1 MFDNRLTVES
11 PGTLPGIVRLNN
23 MRHVHFSRN
32 PKIAQFLHEYE
43 YVQEFGEGVDRLYEV
58 MESEGLPQPEYRT
71 QAFMLSATIRNT
83 KTDGNLWATPQATPQ
98 AEQILTFCTT
108 ARTRNEI
115 AEHFGVKDPKFFA
128 KKHIKPLLESG
139 ALRMTMPNKPTSPA
153 QKYVTVGRRGTKLG
167 PHFNYGKRH
176 YFWRVNR

>member
-1 MFDNRLTVES
+1 MTDYS
-11 PGTLPGIVRLNN
+11 
-23 MRHVHFSRN
+23 
-32 PKIAQFLHEYE
+32 
-43 YVQEFGEGVDRLYEV
+43 QEFGEGVDRLYEV
-58 MESEGLPQPEYRT
+58 MESEGLPQPEYKT

-98 AEQILTFCTT
+98 AEQILTFCVT

-139 ALRMTMPNKPTSPA
+139 ALRMTIPNKPTSPA
-153 QKYVTVGRRGTKLG
+153 QKICYGGKAWIKRSYSYFDLRGMNQIEPKRTFINPNPSVKL
-167 PHFNYGKRH
+167 
-176 YFWRVNR
+176 

>member
-83 KTDGNLWATPQATPQ
+83 KTEGNLWATPQATSQATPQATPQ
-98 AEQILTFCTT
+98 AEQILTFCVT

-139 ALRMTMPNKPTSPA
+139 ALRMTIPNKPTSPA
-153 QKYVTVGRRGTKLG
+153 QKYVTVESHG
-167 PHFNYGKRH
+167 
-176 YFWRVNR
+176 

>member
-1 MFDNRLTVES
+1 M
-11 PGTLPGIVRLNN
+11 RLNN

-83 KTDGNLWATPQATPQ
+83 KMDGNLWATPQATSQATPQATSQATPQATPQ
-98 AEQILTFCTT
+98 AEQILTFCVT

-139 ALRMTMPNKPTSPA
+139 ALRMTIPNKPTSPA
-153 QKYVTVGRRGTKLG
+153 QKYVTVE
-167 PHFNYGKRH
+167 RH
-176 YFWRVNR
+176 G

>member
-71 QAFMLSATIRNT
+71 QAFMLNATIRNT
-83 KTDGNLWATPQATPQ
+83 KTDGNLWATPQAIPQATPQATPQAIPQ
-98 AEQILTFCTT
+98 AEQILTFCVT

-139 ALRMTMPNKPTSPA
+139 ALRMTIPNKPTSPA
-153 QKYVTVGRRGTKLG
+153 QKYVTVE
-167 PHFNYGKRH
+167 RH
-176 YFWRVNR
+176 G

>member
-83 KTDGNLWATPQATPQ
+83 KSYGNLWATPQATSQATPQATSQATPQATPQ
-98 AEQILTFCTT
+98 AEQILTFCVT

-139 ALRMTMPNKPTSPA
+139 ALRMTIPNKPTSPA
-153 QKYVTVGRRGTKLG
+153 QKYVTVE
-167 PHFNYGKRH
+167 RH
-176 YFWRVNR
+176 G